1 MLDLVALSALDCGS
15 AVASVISSFSNH
27 GAVSFG
33 TKLARNRA
41 TEELYGLPNTPAPF
55 GTICQTKGLQGS
67 KRRPLDVFHVNPQAF
82 LYFMVHNI
90 PEFCSYL
97 LVCQA
102 RNEAGYLTIV
112 LYLDEATPGN
122 QNRPDMG
129 ASLTMYLLVTAR
141 I

>member
-41 TEELYGLPNTPAPF
+41 TEELCGLPNTPTPF
-55 GTICQTKGLQGS
+55 GTICQTKRLEAGYLTIVLLPS
-67 KRRPLDVFHVNPQAF
+67 CLSS
-82 LYFMVHNI
+82 
-90 PEFCSYL
+90 SYL

-122 QNRPDMG
+122 QNRPDRG